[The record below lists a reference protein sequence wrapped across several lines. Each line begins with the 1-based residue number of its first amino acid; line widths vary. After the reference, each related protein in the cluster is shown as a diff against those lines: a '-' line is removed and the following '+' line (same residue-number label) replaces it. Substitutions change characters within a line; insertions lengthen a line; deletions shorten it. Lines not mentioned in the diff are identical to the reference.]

1 MPKLVPNPPPGFDDM
16 SVAEQIEYVQTL
28 WERIAAS
35 PDDVPVPDWH
45 REVIRERVKQLEA
58 DPAQGR
64 PWAEVR
70 RDIERK
76 LPKSSSE

>member
-70 RDIERK
+70 RDIEHK